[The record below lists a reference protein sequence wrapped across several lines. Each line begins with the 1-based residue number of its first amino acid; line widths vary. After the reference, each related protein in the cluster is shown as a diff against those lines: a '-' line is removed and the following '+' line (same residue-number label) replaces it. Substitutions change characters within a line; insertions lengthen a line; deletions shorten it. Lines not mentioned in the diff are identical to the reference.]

1 MTAGL
6 PMRGEGVEQTCP
18 MSIVKSYM
26 TYIFFSFFFAIPHG
40 LWDLRLL
47 TSDQTHAI
55 GRESTGS

>member
-26 TYIFFSFFFAIPHG
+26 TYIFFLFFLPYHMACGILG
-40 LWDLRLL
+40 C
-47 TSDQTHAI
+47 
-55 GRESTGS
+55 